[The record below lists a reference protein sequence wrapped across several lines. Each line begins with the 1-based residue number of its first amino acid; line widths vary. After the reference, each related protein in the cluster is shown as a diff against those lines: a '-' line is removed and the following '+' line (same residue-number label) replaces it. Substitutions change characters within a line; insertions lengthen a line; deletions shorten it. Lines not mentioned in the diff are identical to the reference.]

1 MMTCVFQDTMANN
14 AGGGENEDEADVPMA
29 QRRRFTRVEMA
40 RVLMERNQ
48 YKVWVRNGRKGVAVE
63 RAKRVRMIRYSLIR
77 KRI

>member
-1 MMTCVFQDTMANN
+1 MTCVFQETMANN

-48 YKVWVRNGRKGVAVE
+48 YKVWFRKW
-63 RAKRVRMIRYSLIR
+63 
-77 KRI
+77 

>member
-1 MMTCVFQDTMANN
+1 MSNN

-48 YKVWVRNGRKGVAVE
+48 YKVTVFVKTEIYVKSTTNDIIVHILLSVISHRLNRPLW
-63 RAKRVRMIRYSLIR
+63 
-77 KRI
+77 